1 MLFKTELLM
10 IFKKLSTLS
19 LFFLFTLLINFELN
33 AFIALDSEE
42 ENAQSEDSQD
52 QSNNEDA
59 KPENLEECMMQ
70 AESMNDSKKCEKE
83 FMKTIE
89 EFIEEEELNQI
100 DGFLNIYS
108 NDDGSVYFLKLD
120 EEDLNKK
127 FIYFSYVM
135 NAPQGSTL
143 TGGLPSDGKVYEF
156 RSFKKDKI
164 GLYQINTSYIK
175 GDETNNIAKSSIT
188 NITEAFVEV
197 FKPTAQTDNSVLINL
212 NSIILSEKMDSIS
225 YIPSEY
231 REYISVDYGMP
242 DEAKTFVKN
251 VYNNETNTAFEVT
264 FAFEN
269 FMPNPNAY
277 SVSAVTDPR
286 YLSVTGRHIFVKM
299 PDDRFETRVNDHRI
313 GYFVNKST
321 DLTSYDNFPNF
332 ALINKWR
339 LIKKNPDAEMSEPEE
354 PIIFW
359 VENTTPKEII
369 PAVIA
374 GIENWNIA
382 FEEAGFINAVVA
394 KVQPEDAEWDAA
406 DYDYNVVRWSSEPDG
421 SLLGIGPSVSNPL
434 TGEIISADVVNK
446 LLAIKLGYNYR
457 KLYGYTE
464 DNDPLMQYITNLTLH
479 EVGHVLGLRHNFRGS
494 YLYSPDEIHDKTITG
509 NVLMSSVMDYDPIN
523 IAPEGVEQGV
533 YFSTEPGVY
542 DKWAIKFG
550 YTPNLSDEER
560 TALLQQSVKRELTFG
575 TDDDAMSYP
584 GNNIDPRTKRY
595 DMSND
600 PIGYAEDIVKIVDQ
614 KINEL
619 PEIFSDE
626 EGFNNYT
633 NSFYRLFRTKGRFLE
648 TVAQQIGGVYINKIA
663 SNQDDFVSLEP
674 VPYEKQKQAFEL
686 LKNEVFSNGAMDY
699 DPKILANLI
708 FERDSDSYY
717 ANFGDNNDPDFHEI
731 VLASQSNILRNIL
744 HPAVMKRLVNSS
756 LYGNKYMPDEV
767 LSDLNSAIFIL
778 GEEPDTF
785 KKNLQSTYVNLLTNG
800 FNEGPYDDV
809 SKAAIFS
816 ALKEILDFSKRNRFK
831 SNHYD
836 LIYFQVTNFFD
847 SK

>member
-1 MLFKTELLM
+1 MFN
-10 IFKKLSTLS
+10 KKSLHVFS
-19 LFFLFTLLINFELN
+19 LFILTFVFCFGSNNLNSYSQIEKKENDDISDELT
-33 AFIALDSEE
+33 AEESEE
-42 ENAQSEDSQD
+42 ELP
-52 QSNNEDA
+52 
-59 KPENLEECMMQ
+59 PENLEECMKQ
-70 AESMNDSKKCEKE
+70 AESKKDAKNCEKD
-83 FMKTIE
+83 FMKTID
-89 EFIEEEELNQI
+89 EFIEDEELSAI
-100 DGFLNIYS
+100 DGFMKIYT
-108 NDDGSVYFLKLD
+108 NDDGSNYFLKLD
-120 EEDLNKK
+120 EEDLNSQ
-127 FIYFSYVM
+127 FLYFSYVM

-143 TGGLPSDGKVYEF
+143 TGGLPSDGKVLEF
-156 RSFKKDKI
+156 RNFKKENI
-164 GLYQINTSYIK
+164 GLYQINTAYIK

-197 FKPTAQTDNSVLINL
+197 FKPSARTDGSVLINV
-212 NSIILSEKMDSIS
+212 NSILLSEKMDSIS
-225 YIPSEY
+225 YVPSEY
-231 REYISVDYGMP
+231 KEYVTVNYGRP
-242 DEAKTFVKN
+242 DESKTFVKN
-251 VYNNETNTAFEVT
+251 VFNNETNTAFEVT

-269 FMPNPNAY
+269 TMPSTGAF

-286 YLSVTGRHIFVKM
+286 YLSVTGRHIFIKM
-299 PDDRFETRVNDHRI
+299 PDDRFEPRVNDHRI

-354 PIIFW
+354 PIVFW

-369 PAVIA
+369 PAVVA

-394 KVQPEDAEWDAA
+394 KIQPEDAEWDAA

-434 TGEIISADVVNK
+434 TGEIISGDVVNK

-464 DNDPLMQYITNLTLH
+464 ENDPLMQYITNLTLH

-494 YLYSPDEIHDKTITG
+494 YLYSPTEIHDKNITG
-509 NVLMSSVMDYDPIN
+509 NTLMSSVMDYDPIN
-523 IAPEGVEQGV
+523 IAPEGTEQGI
-533 YFSTEPGVY
+533 YFSTVPGVY

-560 TALLQQSVKRELTFG
+560 TELLRQSVKRELTFG

-663 SNQDDFVSLEP
+663 SSQDEFVSLEP
-674 VPYEKQKQAFEL
+674 VPYKKQKQAFEL
-686 LKNEVFSNGAMDY
+686 LKKEVFSNGAMNY
-699 DPKILANLI
+699 DPKILANLV
-708 FERDSDSYY
+708 FERDSVSYY
-717 ANFGDNNDPDFHEI
+717 ASFGDNNDPDFHEI

-756 LYGNKYMPDEV
+756 LYGNQYMPNEV
-767 LSDLNSAIFIL
+767 LNDLNSAIFIA

-785 KKNLQSTYVNLLTNG
+785 KKNLQSTYVEFLIEG
-800 FNEGPYDDV
+800 FNEGSYDEV

-816 ALKEILDFSKRNRFK
+816 ALKDILAYSKKNKFK
-831 SNHYD
+831 SDHFD
-836 LIYFQVTNFFD
+836 LIFFKVNNFFQ

>member
-1 MLFKTELLM
+1 MFNKKSLH
-10 IFKKLSTLS
+10 IFS
-19 LFFLFTLLINFELN
+19 LFILTFVFCFGSNSLNSYSQIEKKENDDISDELS
-33 AFIALDSEE
+33 AAESEE
-42 ENAQSEDSQD
+42 ELP
-52 QSNNEDA
+52 
-59 KPENLEECMMQ
+59 PENLEECMKQ
-70 AESMNDSKKCEKE
+70 AESMKDAKNCEKD
-83 FMKTIE
+83 FMKTID
-89 EFIEEEELNQI
+89 EFIEEEELSAI
-100 DGFLNIYS
+100 DGFMKIYT
-108 NDDGSVYFLKLD
+108 NDDGSNYFLKLD
-120 EEDLNKK
+120 EEDLNSQ
-127 FIYFSYVM
+127 FLYFSYVM

-143 TGGLPSDGKVYEF
+143 TGGLPSDGKVLEF
-156 RSFKKDKI
+156 RNFKKENI
-164 GLYQINTSYIK
+164 GLYQINTAYIK

-197 FKPTAQTDNSVLINL
+197 FKPSARTDGSVLINV
-212 NSIILSEKMDSIS
+212 NSILLSEKMDSIS
-225 YIPSEY
+225 YVPSEY
-231 REYISVDYGMP
+231 KEYVTVNYGRP
-242 DEAKTFVKN
+242 DESKTFVKN
-251 VYNNETNTAFEVT
+251 VFNNETNTAFEVT

-269 FMPNPNAY
+269 TMPNTDAFA
-277 SVSAVTDPR
+277 VSAVTDPR
-286 YLSVTGRHIFVKM
+286 YLSVTGRHIFIKM
-299 PDDRFETRVNDHRI
+299 PDDRFEPRVNDHRI

-354 PIIFW
+354 PIVFW

-369 PAVIA
+369 PAVVA

-394 KVQPEDAEWDAA
+394 KIQPEDAEWDAA

-434 TGEIISADVVNK
+434 TGEIISGDVVNK

-494 YLYSPDEIHDKTITG
+494 YLYSPTEIHDKNITG
-509 NVLMSSVMDYDPIN
+509 NTLMSSVMDYDPIN
-523 IAPEGVEQGV
+523 IAPEGTEQGI
-533 YFSTEPGVY
+533 YFSTVPGVY

-560 TALLQQSVKRELTFG
+560 TELLRQSVKRELTFG

-663 SNQDDFVSLEP
+663 SSQDEFVSLEP
-674 VPYEKQKQAFEL
+674 VPYKKQKQAFEL
-686 LKNEVFSNGAMDY
+686 LKKEVFSNGAMNY
-699 DPKILANLI
+699 DPKILANLV
-708 FERDSDSYY
+708 FERDSVSYY
-717 ANFGDNNDPDFHEI
+717 ASFGDNNDPDFHEI

-756 LYGNKYMPDEV
+756 LYGNQYMPNEV
-767 LSDLNSAIFIL
+767 LNDLNSAIFIA

-785 KKNLQSTYVNLLTNG
+785 KKNLQSTYVEFLIEG
-800 FNEGPYDDV
+800 FNEGSYDEV

-816 ALKEILDFSKRNRFK
+816 ALKDVLAYSKKNKFK
-831 SNHYD
+831 SDHFD
-836 LIYFQVTNFFD
+836 LIFFKVNNFFE

>member
-1 MLFKTELLM
+1 MFHKKSLH
-10 IFKKLSTLS
+10 IFS
-19 LFFLFTLLINFELN
+19 LFILSFVFFFGSHNLNSYSQIEKKQNDDISDELIAEET
-33 AFIALDSEE
+33 EE
-42 ENAQSEDSQD
+42 ELP
-52 QSNNEDA
+52 
-59 KPENLEECMMQ
+59 PENLEECMMQ
-70 AESMNDSKKCEKE
+70 AESMRDAKNCEKD
-83 FMKTIE
+83 FMKTID
-89 EFIEEEELNQI
+89 EFIEEEELTSI
-100 DGFLNIYS
+100 DGFMKIYT
-108 NDDGSVYFLKLD
+108 NDDGSAYFLKLD
-120 EEDLNKK
+120 EEDLNTQ
-127 FIYFSYVM
+127 FLYFSYVM

-143 TGGLPSDGKVYEF
+143 TGGLPSDGKVLEF
-156 RSFKKDKI
+156 RNFKKENI

-197 FKPTAQTDNSVLINL
+197 FKPSARTDNSVLINV
-212 NSIILSEKMDSIS
+212 NSILLSEKMDSIS

-231 REYISVDYGMP
+231 REYITVDYGRP
-242 DEAKTFVKN
+242 DESKTFVKN
-251 VYNNETNTAFEVT
+251 VFNNETNTAFEVT

-269 FMPNPNAY
+269 TMPNPDAF

-286 YLSVTGRHIFVKM
+286 YLSVTGRHIFIKM
-299 PDDRFETRVNDHRI
+299 PDDRFEPRVNDHRI

-339 LIKKNPDAEMSEPEE
+339 LIKKNPDADMSEPEE
-354 PIIFW
+354 PIVFW

-369 PAVIA
+369 PAVVA

-394 KVQPEDAEWDAA
+394 KIQPEDAEWDAA

-421 SLLGIGPSVSNPL
+421 NLLGIGPSVSNPL

-494 YLYSPDEIHDKTITG
+494 YLYSPSEIHDKTITG
-509 NVLMSSVMDYDPIN
+509 NTLMSSVMDYDPIN
-523 IAPEGVEQGV
+523 IAPEGTEQGI
-533 YFSTEPGVY
+533 YFSTVPGVY

-560 TALLQQSVKRELTFG
+560 TELLRQSVKRELTFG

-600 PIGYAEDIVKIVDQ
+600 PISYAEDIVKIVDQ

-663 SNQDDFVSLEP
+663 SSQDEFVSLEP
-674 VPYEKQKQAFEL
+674 VPYKKQKQAFEL
-686 LKNEVFSNGAMDY
+686 LKKEVFSNGAMNY
-699 DPKILANLI
+699 DPKILANLV
-708 FERDSDSYY
+708 FERDSVSYY
-717 ANFGDNNDPDFHEI
+717 ASFGDNNDPDFHEI

-756 LYGNKYMPDEV
+756 LYGNQYMPNEV
-767 LSDLNSAIFIL
+767 LNDLNSAIFIA

-785 KKNLQSTYVNLLTNG
+785 KKNLQSTYVEFLIEG
-800 FNEGPYDDV
+800 FNEGSYDEV

-816 ALKEILDFSKRNRFK
+816 ALKDVLAYSKKNKFK
-831 SNHYD
+831 SDHFD
-836 LIYFQVTNFFD
+836 LIFFKVNNFFE

>member
-1 MLFKTELLM
+1 MFYKKSLH
-10 IFKKLSTLS
+10 IFS
-19 LFFLFTLLINFELN
+19 LFILSFVFFFGSNNLNSYSQIEKKQNDDISDELIAEE
-33 AFIALDSEE
+33 AEE
-42 ENAQSEDSQD
+42 ELP
-52 QSNNEDA
+52 
-59 KPENLEECMMQ
+59 PENLEECMMQ
-70 AESMNDSKKCEKE
+70 AESMRDAKNCEKD
-83 FMKTIE
+83 FMKTID
-89 EFIEEEELNQI
+89 EFIEEEELTAI
-100 DGFLNIYS
+100 DGFMKIYT
-108 NDDGSVYFLKLD
+108 NDDGSAYFLKLD
-120 EEDLNKK
+120 EEDLNTQ
-127 FIYFSYVM
+127 FLYFSYVM

-143 TGGLPSDGKVYEF
+143 TGGLPSDGKVLEF
-156 RSFKKDKI
+156 RNFKKENI

-197 FKPTAQTDNSVLINL
+197 FKPSARTDNSVLINV
-212 NSIILSEKMDSIS
+212 NSILLSEKMDSIS

-231 REYISVDYGMP
+231 REYITVDYGRP
-242 DEAKTFVKN
+242 DESKTFVKN
-251 VYNNETNTAFEVT
+251 VFNNETNTAFEVT

-269 FMPNPNAY
+269 TMPNPDAF

-286 YLSVTGRHIFVKM
+286 YLSVTGRHIFIKM
-299 PDDRFETRVNDHRI
+299 PDDRFEPRINDHRI

-354 PIIFW
+354 PIVFW

-369 PAVIA
+369 PAVVA

-394 KVQPEDAEWDAA
+394 KIQPEDAEWDAA

-494 YLYSPDEIHDKTITG
+494 YLYSPTEIHDKTVTG
-509 NVLMSSVMDYDPIN
+509 NTLMSSVMDYDPIN
-523 IAPEGVEQGV
+523 IAPEGTEQGI
-533 YFSTEPGVY
+533 YFSTVPGVY

-560 TALLQQSVKRELTFG
+560 TELLRQSVRRELTFG

-600 PIGYAEDIVKIVDQ
+600 PISYAEDIVKIVDQ

-663 SNQDDFVSLEP
+663 SSQDEFVSLEP

-686 LKNEVFSNGAMDY
+686 LKKEVFSNGAMNY
-699 DPKILANLI
+699 DPKILANLV
-708 FERDSDSYY
+708 FERDSVSYY
-717 ANFGDNNDPDFHEI
+717 ASFGDNNDPDFHEI

-756 LYGNKYMPDEV
+756 LYGNQYMPDEV
-767 LSDLNSAIFIL
+767 LSDLNSAIFIT

-785 KKNLQSTYVNLLTNG
+785 KKNLQSTYVEFLIGG
-800 FNEGPYDDV
+800 FNEGSYDEV

-816 ALKEILDFSKRNRFK
+816 ALKDVLAYSKKNKFK
-831 SNHYD
+831 SDHFD
-836 LIYFQVTNFFD
+836 LIFFKVNNFFE

>member
-1 MLFKTELLM
+1 MFNKKSLH
-10 IFKKLSTLS
+10 IFS
-19 LFFLFTLLINFELN
+19 LFILTFVFCFG
-33 AFIALDSEE
+33 
-42 ENAQSEDSQD
+42 
-52 QSNNEDA
+52 SNNLNSYSQIEKKENDDISDELTA
-59 KPENLEECMMQ
+59 EESKEELPPENLEECMKQ
-70 AESMNDSKKCEKE
+70 AESMKDAKNCEKD
-83 FMKTIE
+83 FMKTID
-89 EFIEEEELNQI
+89 EFIEDEELSAI
-100 DGFLNIYS
+100 DGFMKIYT
-108 NDDGSVYFLKLD
+108 NDDGSNYFLKLD
-120 EEDLNKK
+120 EEDLNSQ
-127 FIYFSYVM
+127 FLYFSYVM

-143 TGGLPSDGKVYEF
+143 TGGLPSDGKVLEF
-156 RSFKKDKI
+156 RNFKKENI
-164 GLYQINTSYIK
+164 GLYQINTAYIK

-197 FKPTAQTDNSVLINL
+197 FKPSARTDGSVLINV
-212 NSIILSEKMDSIS
+212 NSILLSEKMDSIS
-225 YIPSEY
+225 YVPSEY
-231 REYISVDYGMP
+231 KEYVTVNYGRP
-242 DEAKTFVKN
+242 DESKTFVKN
-251 VYNNETNTAFEVT
+251 VFNNETNTAFEVT

-269 FMPNPNAY
+269 TMPNTGAF

-286 YLSVTGRHIFVKM
+286 YLSVTGRHIFIKM
-299 PDDRFETRVNDHRI
+299 PDDRFEPRVNDHRI

-354 PIIFW
+354 PIVFW

-369 PAVIA
+369 PAVVA

-394 KVQPEDAEWDAA
+394 KIQPEDAEWDAA

-434 TGEIISADVVNK
+434 TGEIISGDVVNK

-494 YLYSPDEIHDKTITG
+494 YLYSPTEIHDKNITG
-509 NVLMSSVMDYDPIN
+509 NTLMSSVMDYDPIN
-523 IAPEGVEQGV
+523 IAPEGTEQGI
-533 YFSTEPGVY
+533 YFSTVPGVY

-560 TALLQQSVKRELTFG
+560 TELLRQSVKRELTFG

-600 PIGYAEDIVKIVDQ
+600 PISYAEDIVKIVDQ

-663 SNQDDFVSLEP
+663 SSQDEFVSLEP
-674 VPYEKQKQAFEL
+674 VPYKKQKQAFEL
-686 LKNEVFSNGAMDY
+686 LKKEVFSNGAMNY
-699 DPKILANLI
+699 DPKILANLV
-708 FERDSDSYY
+708 FERDSVSYY
-717 ANFGDNNDPDFHEI
+717 ASFGDNNDPDFHEI

-756 LYGNKYMPDEV
+756 LYGNQYMPNEV
-767 LSDLNSAIFIL
+767 LNDLNSAIFIA

-785 KKNLQSTYVNLLTNG
+785 KKNLQSTYVEFLIEG
-800 FNEGPYDDV
+800 FNEGSYDEV

-816 ALKEILDFSKRNRFK
+816 ALKDVLAYSKKNKFK
-831 SNHYD
+831 SDHFD
-836 LIYFQVTNFFD
+836 LIFFKVNNFFE

>member
-1 MLFKTELLM
+1 MFNKKSLH
-10 IFKKLSTLS
+10 IFS
-19 LFFLFTLLINFELN
+19 LFILTFVFCFGSNNLNSYSQIEKKENDDISDELT
-33 AFIALDSEE
+33 AEESEE
-42 ENAQSEDSQD
+42 ELP
-52 QSNNEDA
+52 
-59 KPENLEECMMQ
+59 PENLEECMKQ
-70 AESMNDSKKCEKE
+70 AESMKDSKNCEKD
-83 FMKTIE
+83 FMKTID
-89 EFIEEEELNQI
+89 EFIEEEELSAI
-100 DGFLNIYS
+100 DGFMKIYT
-108 NDDGSVYFLKLD
+108 NDDGSNYFLKLD
-120 EEDLNKK
+120 EEDLNSQ
-127 FIYFSYVM
+127 FLYFSYVM

-143 TGGLPSDGKVYEF
+143 TGGLPSDGKVLEF
-156 RSFKKDKI
+156 RNFKKENI
-164 GLYQINTSYIK
+164 GLYQINTAYIK

-197 FKPTAQTDNSVLINL
+197 FKPSARTDGSVLINV
-212 NSIILSEKMDSIS
+212 NSILLSEKMDSIS
-225 YIPSEY
+225 YVPSEY
-231 REYISVDYGMP
+231 KEYVTVNYGRP
-242 DEAKTFVKN
+242 DESKTFVKN
-251 VYNNETNTAFEVT
+251 VFNNETNTAFEVT

-269 FMPNPNAY
+269 TMPNTGAF

-286 YLSVTGRHIFVKM
+286 YLSVTGRHIFIKM
-299 PDDRFETRVNDHRI
+299 PDDRFEPRVNDHRI

-354 PIIFW
+354 PIVFW

-369 PAVIA
+369 PAVVA

-394 KVQPEDAEWDAA
+394 KIQPEDAEWDAA

-434 TGEIISADVVNK
+434 TGEIISGDVVNK

-494 YLYSPDEIHDKTITG
+494 YLYSPTEIHDKNITG
-509 NVLMSSVMDYDPIN
+509 NTLMSSVMDYDPIN
-523 IAPEGVEQGV
+523 IAPEGTEQGI
-533 YFSTEPGVY
+533 YFSTVPGVY

-560 TALLQQSVKRELTFG
+560 TELLRQSVKRELTFG

-600 PIGYAEDIVKIVDQ
+600 PISYAEDIVKIVDQ

-663 SNQDDFVSLEP
+663 SSQDEFVSLEP
-674 VPYEKQKQAFEL
+674 VPYKKQKQAFEL
-686 LKNEVFSNGAMDY
+686 LKKEVFSNGAMNY
-699 DPKILANLI
+699 DPKILANLV
-708 FERDSDSYY
+708 FERDSVSYY
-717 ANFGDNNDPDFHEI
+717 ASFGDNNDPDFHEI

-756 LYGNKYMPDEV
+756 LYGNQYMPNEV
-767 LSDLNSAIFIL
+767 LNDLNSAIFIA

-785 KKNLQSTYVNLLTNG
+785 KKNLQSTYVEFLIEG
-800 FNEGPYDDV
+800 FNEGSYDEV

-816 ALKEILDFSKRNRFK
+816 ALKDVLAYSKKNKFK
-831 SNHYD
+831 SDHFD
-836 LIYFQVTNFFD
+836 LIFFKVNNFFE

>member
-1 MLFKTELLM
+1 MFYKKSLH
-10 IFKKLSTLS
+10 IFS
-19 LFFLFTLLINFELN
+19 LFILSFVFFFGSNNLNSYSQIEKKQNDDISDELIAEE
-33 AFIALDSEE
+33 AEE
-42 ENAQSEDSQD
+42 ELP
-52 QSNNEDA
+52 
-59 KPENLEECMMQ
+59 PENLEECMMQ
-70 AESMNDSKKCEKE
+70 AESMRDAKNCEKD
-83 FMKTIE
+83 FMKTID
-89 EFIEEEELNQI
+89 EFIEEEELTAI
-100 DGFLNIYS
+100 DGFMKIYT
-108 NDDGSVYFLKLD
+108 NDDGSAYFLKLD
-120 EEDLNKK
+120 EEDLNTQ
-127 FIYFSYVM
+127 FLYFSYVM

-143 TGGLPSDGKVYEF
+143 TGGLPSDGKVLEF
-156 RSFKKDKI
+156 RNFKKENI

-197 FKPTAQTDNSVLINL
+197 FKPSARTDNSVLINV
-212 NSIILSEKMDSIS
+212 NSILLSEKMDSIS

-231 REYISVDYGMP
+231 REYITVDYGRP
-242 DEAKTFVKN
+242 DESKTFVKN
-251 VYNNETNTAFEVT
+251 VFNNETNTAFEVT

-269 FMPNPNAY
+269 TMPNPDAF

-286 YLSVTGRHIFVKM
+286 YLSVTGRHIFIKM
-299 PDDRFETRVNDHRI
+299 PDDRFEPRINDHRI

-354 PIIFW
+354 PIVFW

-369 PAVIA
+369 PAVVA

-394 KVQPEDAEWDAA
+394 KIQPEDAEWDAA

-494 YLYSPDEIHDKTITG
+494 YLYSPTEIHDKTVTG
-509 NVLMSSVMDYDPIN
+509 NTLMSSVMDYDPIN
-523 IAPEGVEQGV
+523 IAPEGTEQGI
-533 YFSTEPGVY
+533 YFSTVPGVY

-560 TALLQQSVKRELTFG
+560 TELLRQSVKRELTFG

-600 PIGYAEDIVKIVDQ
+600 PISYAEDIVKIVDQ

-663 SNQDDFVSLEP
+663 SSQDEFVSLEP
-674 VPYEKQKQAFEL
+674 VPYKKQKQAFEL
-686 LKNEVFSNGAMDY
+686 LKKEVFSNGAMNY
-699 DPKILANLI
+699 DPKILANLV
-708 FERDSDSYY
+708 FERDSVSYY
-717 ANFGDNNDPDFHEI
+717 ASFGDNNDPDFHEI

-756 LYGNKYMPDEV
+756 LYGNQYMPDEV
-767 LSDLNSAIFIL
+767 LSDLNSAIFIT

-785 KKNLQSTYVNLLTNG
+785 KKNLQSTYVEFLIGG
-800 FNEGPYDDV
+800 FNEGSYDEV

-816 ALKEILDFSKRNRFK
+816 ALKDVLAYSKKNKFK
-831 SNHYD
+831 SDHFD
-836 LIYFQVTNFFD
+836 LIFFKVNNFFE

>member
-1 MLFKTELLM
+1 MFYKQSLQ
-10 IFKKLSTLS
+10 IFS
-19 LFFLFTLLINFELN
+19 LFILSFILILGSNNLN
-33 AFIALDSEE
+33 SYPGMESKESKDISDESIA
-42 ENAQSEDSQD
+42 EDS
-52 QSNNEDA
+52 NEDLP
-59 KPENLEECMMQ
+59 PENLEECMME
-70 AESMNDSKKCEKE
+70 AESKKDAKDCEKE

-89 EFIEEEELNQI
+89 EFIEKEELKSI
-100 DGFLNIYS
+100 DGFLKIYS
-108 NDDGSVYFLKLD
+108 NEDGSSYFLKLD
-120 EEDLNKK
+120 EEDLNKQ
-127 FIYFSYVM
+127 FLYFSYVM

-143 TGGLPSDGKVYEF
+143 TGGLPSDGKVLEF
-156 RSFKKDKI
+156 RNFKSENI

-175 GDETNNIAKSSIT
+175 GDETNNIAKSTIT

-197 FKPTAQTDNSVLINL
+197 FKPAARTDKSVLINV
-212 NSIILSEKMDSIS
+212 NSILLSEKMDSIS
-225 YIPSEY
+225 YVPSEY
-231 REYISVDYGMP
+231 REYIAVNYGRP
-242 DEAKTFVKN
+242 DESKTFVKN
-251 VYNNETNTAFEVT
+251 VFNNETNTAFEVT
-264 FAFEN
+264 FAYEN
-269 FMPNPNAY
+269 SMPNPDAF

-286 YLSVTGRHIFVKM
+286 YLSVTGRHIFIKM
-299 PDDRFETRVNDHRI
+299 PDNRFEPRVNDHRI

-354 PIIFW
+354 PIVFW

-369 PAVIA
+369 PAVVA

-394 KVQPEDAEWDAA
+394 KIQPEDAEWDAA

-421 SLLGIGPSVSNPL
+421 NLLGIGPSVTNPL
-434 TGEIISADVVNK
+434 TGEIISGDVVNK

-494 YLYSPDEIHDKTITG
+494 YLYSPTEIHDKTITG
-509 NVLMSSVMDYDPIN
+509 NTLMSSVMDYDPIN
-523 IAPEGVEQGV
+523 IAPEGTEQGI
-533 YFSTEPGVY
+533 YFSTVPGVY

-560 TALLQQSVKRELTFG
+560 TELLRQSVKRELTFG

-600 PIGYAEDIVKIVDQ
+600 PIAYAEDIVKIVDQ
-614 KINEL
+614 KINAL

-663 SNQDDFVSLEP
+663 SSQNEFVSLEP
-674 VPYEKQKQAFEL
+674 VPYNKQKQAFEL
-686 LKNEVFSNGAMDY
+686 LKKEVFSNGAMNY
-699 DPKILANLI
+699 DPKILANLV
-708 FERDSDSYY
+708 FERDSVSYY
-717 ANFGDNNDPDFHEI
+717 ASFGDNNDPDFHEI

-756 LYGNKYMPDEV
+756 LYGNQYLPDEV
-767 LSDLNSAIFIL
+767 LNDLNSAIFISN
-778 GEEPDTF
+778 EKPDTF
-785 KKNLQSTYVNLLTNG
+785 KKNLQSTYVDFLIEG
-800 FNEGPYDDV
+800 FNEGSYDEV

-816 ALKEILDFSKRNRFK
+816 TLKNILAFSNKSKFK

-836 LIYFQVTNFFD
+836 LIYFKVSNFFE

>member
-1 MLFKTELLM
+1 MFNKKSLH
-10 IFKKLSTLS
+10 IFS
-19 LFFLFTLLINFELN
+19 LFILTFVFCFGSNNLNSYSQIEKKENDDISDELT
-33 AFIALDSEE
+33 AEESEE
-42 ENAQSEDSQD
+42 ELP
-52 QSNNEDA
+52 
-59 KPENLEECMMQ
+59 PENLEECLKQ
-70 AESMNDSKKCEKE
+70 AESMKDAKNCEKD
-83 FMKTIE
+83 FMKTID
-89 EFIEEEELNQI
+89 EFIEDEELSAI
-100 DGFLNIYS
+100 DGFMKIYT
-108 NDDGSVYFLKLD
+108 NDDGSNYFLKLD
-120 EEDLNKK
+120 EEDLNSQ
-127 FIYFSYVM
+127 FLYFSYVM

-143 TGGLPSDGKVYEF
+143 TGGLPSDGKVLEF
-156 RSFKKDKI
+156 RNFKKENI
-164 GLYQINTSYIK
+164 GLYQINTAYIK

-197 FKPTAQTDNSVLINL
+197 FKPSARTDGSVLINV
-212 NSIILSEKMDSIS
+212 NSILLSEKMDSIS
-225 YIPSEY
+225 YVPSEY
-231 REYISVDYGMP
+231 KEYVTVNYGRP
-242 DEAKTFVKN
+242 DESKTFVKN
-251 VYNNETNTAFEVT
+251 VFNNETNTAFEVT

-269 FMPNPNAY
+269 TMPNTGAF

-286 YLSVTGRHIFVKM
+286 YLSVTGRHIFIKM
-299 PDDRFETRVNDHRI
+299 PDDRFEPRVNDHRI

-354 PIIFW
+354 PIVFW

-369 PAVIA
+369 PAVVA

-394 KVQPEDAEWDAA
+394 KIQPEDAEWDAA

-434 TGEIISADVVNK
+434 TGEIISGDVVNK

-494 YLYSPDEIHDKTITG
+494 YLYSPKEIHDKNITG
-509 NVLMSSVMDYDPIN
+509 NTLMSSVMDYDPIN
-523 IAPEGVEQGV
+523 IAPEGTEQGI
-533 YFSTEPGVY
+533 YFSTVPGVY

-560 TALLQQSVKRELTFG
+560 TELLRQSVKRELTFG

-600 PIGYAEDIVKIVDQ
+600 PISYAEDIVKIVDQ

-663 SNQDDFVSLEP
+663 SSQDEFVSLEP
-674 VPYEKQKQAFEL
+674 VPYKKQKQAFEL
-686 LKNEVFSNGAMDY
+686 LKKEVFSNGAMNY
-699 DPKILANLI
+699 DPKILANLV
-708 FERDSDSYY
+708 FERDSVSYY
-717 ANFGDNNDPDFHEI
+717 ASFGDNNDPDFHEI

-756 LYGNKYMPDEV
+756 LYGNQYMPDEV
-767 LSDLNSAIFIL
+767 LSDLNSAIFIT

-785 KKNLQSTYVNLLTNG
+785 KKNLQSTYVEFLIEG
-800 FNEGPYDDV
+800 FNEGSYDEV

-816 ALKEILDFSKRNRFK
+816 ALKDVLAYSKKNKFK
-831 SNHYD
+831 SDHFD
-836 LIYFQVTNFFD
+836 LIFFKVNNFFE

>member
-1 MLFKTELLM
+1 MFHKKSLH
-10 IFKKLSTLS
+10 IFS
-19 LFFLFTLLINFELN
+19 LFILSFVFFFGSNNLNSYSQIEKKQNDDISDELIAEE
-33 AFIALDSEE
+33 AEE
-42 ENAQSEDSQD
+42 ELP
-52 QSNNEDA
+52 
-59 KPENLEECMMQ
+59 PENLEECMMQ
-70 AESMNDSKKCEKE
+70 AESMRDAKNCEKD
-83 FMKTIE
+83 FMKTID
-89 EFIEEEELNQI
+89 EFIEEEELTAI
-100 DGFLNIYS
+100 DGFMKIYT
-108 NDDGSVYFLKLD
+108 NDDGSAYFLKLD
-120 EEDLNKK
+120 EEDLNTQ
-127 FIYFSYVM
+127 FLYFSYVM

-143 TGGLPSDGKVYEF
+143 TGGLPSDGKVLEF
-156 RSFKKDKI
+156 RNFKKENI

-197 FKPTAQTDNSVLINL
+197 FKPSARTDNSVLINV
-212 NSIILSEKMDSIS
+212 NSILLSEKMDSIS

-231 REYISVDYGMP
+231 REYITVDYGRP
-242 DEAKTFVKN
+242 DESKTFVKN
-251 VYNNETNTAFEVT
+251 VFNNETNTAFEVT

-269 FMPNPNAY
+269 TMPNPDAF

-286 YLSVTGRHIFVKM
+286 YLSVTGRHIFIKM
-299 PDDRFETRVNDHRI
+299 PDDRFEPRINDHRI

-354 PIIFW
+354 PIVFW

-369 PAVIA
+369 PAVVA

-394 KVQPEDAEWDAA
+394 KIQPEDAEWDAA

-494 YLYSPDEIHDKTITG
+494 YLYSPSEIHDKTITG
-509 NVLMSSVMDYDPIN
+509 NTLMSSVMDYDPIN
-523 IAPEGVEQGV
+523 IAPEGTEQGI
-533 YFSTEPGVY
+533 YFSTVPGVY

-560 TALLQQSVKRELTFG
+560 TELLRQSVKRELTFG

-600 PIGYAEDIVKIVDQ
+600 PISYAEDIVKIVDQ

-663 SNQDDFVSLEP
+663 SSQDEFVSLEP

-686 LKNEVFSNGAMDY
+686 LKKEVFSNGAMNY
-699 DPKILANLI
+699 DPKILANLV
-708 FERDSDSYY
+708 FERDSVSYY
-717 ANFGDNNDPDFHEI
+717 ASFGDNNDPDFHEI

-756 LYGNKYMPDEV
+756 LYGNQYMPDEV
-767 LSDLNSAIFIL
+767 LSDLNSAIFIT

-785 KKNLQSTYVNLLTNG
+785 KKNLQSTYVEFLIGG
-800 FNEGPYDDV
+800 FNEGSYDEV

-816 ALKEILDFSKRNRFK
+816 ALKDVLAYSKKNKFK
-831 SNHYD
+831 SDHFD
-836 LIYFQVTNFFD
+836 LIFFKVNNFFE

>member
-1 MLFKTELLM
+1 MFNKKSLH
-10 IFKKLSTLS
+10 IFS
-19 LFFLFTLLINFELN
+19 LFILTFVFCFGSNNLNSYSQIEKKENDDISDELT
-33 AFIALDSEE
+33 AKESEE
-42 ENAQSEDSQD
+42 ELP
-52 QSNNEDA
+52 
-59 KPENLEECMMQ
+59 PENLEECLKQ
-70 AESMNDSKKCEKE
+70 AESMKDAKNCEKD
-83 FMKTIE
+83 FMKTID
-89 EFIEEEELNQI
+89 EFIEDEELSAI
-100 DGFLNIYS
+100 DGFMKIYT
-108 NDDGSVYFLKLD
+108 NDDGSNYFLKLD
-120 EEDLNKK
+120 EEDLNSQ
-127 FIYFSYVM
+127 FLYFSYVM

-143 TGGLPSDGKVYEF
+143 TGGLPSDGKVLEF
-156 RSFKKDKI
+156 RNFKKENI
-164 GLYQINTSYIK
+164 GLYQINTAYIK

-197 FKPTAQTDNSVLINL
+197 FKPSARTDGSVLINV
-212 NSIILSEKMDSIS
+212 NSILLSEKMDSIS
-225 YIPSEY
+225 YVPSEY
-231 REYISVDYGMP
+231 KEYVTVNYGRP
-242 DEAKTFVKN
+242 DESKTFVKN
-251 VYNNETNTAFEVT
+251 VFNNETNTAFEVT

-269 FMPNPNAY
+269 TMPNTGAF

-286 YLSVTGRHIFVKM
+286 YLSVTGRHIFIKM
-299 PDDRFETRVNDHRI
+299 PDDRFEPRVNDHRI

-354 PIIFW
+354 PIVFW

-369 PAVIA
+369 PAVVA

-394 KVQPEDAEWDAA
+394 KIQPEDAEWDAA

-434 TGEIISADVVNK
+434 TGEIISGDVVNK

-494 YLYSPDEIHDKTITG
+494 YLYSPKEIHDKNITG
-509 NVLMSSVMDYDPIN
+509 NTLMSSVMDYDPIN
-523 IAPEGVEQGV
+523 IAPEGTEQGI
-533 YFSTEPGVY
+533 YFSTVPGVY

-560 TALLQQSVKRELTFG
+560 TELLRQSVKRELTFG

-600 PIGYAEDIVKIVDQ
+600 PISYAEDIVKIVDQ

-663 SNQDDFVSLEP
+663 SSQDEFVSLEP
-674 VPYEKQKQAFEL
+674 VPYKKQKQAFEL
-686 LKNEVFSNGAMDY
+686 LKKEVFSNGAMNY
-699 DPKILANLI
+699 DPKILANLV
-708 FERDSDSYY
+708 FERDSVSYY
-717 ANFGDNNDPDFHEI
+717 ASFGDNNDPDFHEI

-756 LYGNKYMPDEV
+756 LYGNQYMPNEV
-767 LSDLNSAIFIL
+767 LNDLNSAIFIA

-785 KKNLQSTYVNLLTNG
+785 KKNLQSTYVEFLIEG
-800 FNEGPYDDV
+800 FNEGSYDEV

-816 ALKEILDFSKRNRFK
+816 ALKDVLAYSKKNKFK
-831 SNHYD
+831 SDHFD
-836 LIYFQVTNFFD
+836 LIFFNVNNFFE

>member
-1 MLFKTELLM
+1 MFNKKSLR
-10 IFKKLSTLS
+10 IFS
-19 LFFLFTLLINFELN
+19 LFILTVVFCFGSNNLNSYSQIEKKENDDISDELT
-33 AFIALDSEE
+33 AEESEE
-42 ENAQSEDSQD
+42 ELP
-52 QSNNEDA
+52 
-59 KPENLEECMMQ
+59 PENLEECLEQ
-70 AESMNDSKKCEKE
+70 AKSKKDAKNCEKD
-83 FMKTIE
+83 FMKTID
-89 EFIEEEELNQI
+89 EFIEEEELSAI
-100 DGFLNIYS
+100 DGFMKIYT
-108 NDDGSVYFLKLD
+108 NDDGSNYFLKLD
-120 EEDLNKK
+120 EEDLNSQ
-127 FIYFSYVM
+127 FLYFSYVM

-143 TGGLPSDGKVYEF
+143 TGGLPSDGKVLEF
-156 RSFKKDKI
+156 RNFKKENI
-164 GLYQINTSYIK
+164 GLYQINTAYIK

-197 FKPTAQTDNSVLINL
+197 FKPSARTDGSVLINV
-212 NSIILSEKMDSIS
+212 NSILLSEKMDSIS
-225 YIPSEY
+225 YVPSEY
-231 REYISVDYGMP
+231 KEYVTVNYGRP
-242 DEAKTFVKN
+242 DESKTFVKN
-251 VYNNETNTAFEVT
+251 VFNNETNTAFEVT

-269 FMPNPNAY
+269 TMPNTDAF

-286 YLSVTGRHIFVKM
+286 YLSVTGRHIFIKM
-299 PDDRFETRVNDHRI
+299 PDDRFEPRVNDHRI

-354 PIIFW
+354 PIVFW

-369 PAVIA
+369 PAVVA

-394 KVQPEDAEWDAA
+394 KIQPEDAEWDAA

-434 TGEIISADVVNK
+434 TGEIISGDVVNK

-494 YLYSPDEIHDKTITG
+494 YLYSPTEIHDKNITG
-509 NVLMSSVMDYDPIN
+509 NTLMSSVMDYDPIN
-523 IAPEGVEQGV
+523 IAPEGTEQGI
-533 YFSTEPGVY
+533 YFSTVPGVY

-560 TALLQQSVKRELTFG
+560 TELLRQSVKRELTFG

-663 SNQDDFVSLEP
+663 SSQDEFVSLEP
-674 VPYEKQKQAFEL
+674 VPYKKQKQAFEL
-686 LKNEVFSNGAMDY
+686 LKKEVFSNGAMNY
-699 DPKILANLI
+699 DPKILANLV
-708 FERDSDSYY
+708 FERDSVSYY
-717 ANFGDNNDPDFHEI
+717 ASFGDNNDPDFHEI
-731 VLASQSNILRNIL
+731 VLASQSNILSNIL

-756 LYGNKYMPDEV
+756 LYGNQYMPDEV
-767 LSDLNSAIFIL
+767 LSDLNSAIFIT

-785 KKNLQSTYVNLLTNG
+785 KKNLQSTYVEFLIGG
-800 FNEGPYDDV
+800 FNEGSYDEV

-816 ALKEILDFSKRNRFK
+816 ALKDVLAYSKKNKFK
-831 SNHYD
+831 SDHFD
-836 LIYFQVTNFFD
+836 LIFFKVNNFFE

>member
-1 MLFKTELLM
+1 MFYKQSLQ
-10 IFKKLSTLS
+10 IFS
-19 LFFLFTLLINFELN
+19 LFILSFILILGSNNLN
-33 AFIALDSEE
+33 SYPGMESKESKDISDESIT
-42 ENAQSEDSQD
+42 EDS
-52 QSNNEDA
+52 NEDLP
-59 KPENLEECMMQ
+59 PENLEECMMK
-70 AESMNDSKKCEKE
+70 AESKKDAKDCEKE

-89 EFIEEEELNQI
+89 EFIEEEELKSI
-100 DGFLNIYS
+100 DGFLKIYS
-108 NDDGSVYFLKLD
+108 NDDGSSYFLKLD
-120 EEDLNKK
+120 EEDLNKQ
-127 FIYFSYVM
+127 FLYFSYVM

-143 TGGLPSDGKVYEF
+143 TGGLPSDGKVLEF
-156 RSFKKDKI
+156 RNFKSENI

-175 GDETNNIAKSSIT
+175 GDETNNIAKSTIT

-197 FKPTAQTDNSVLINL
+197 FKPAARTDKSVLINV
-212 NSIILSEKMDSIS
+212 NSILLSEKMDSIS
-225 YIPSEY
+225 YVPSEY
-231 REYISVDYGMP
+231 REYITVNYGMP
-242 DEAKTFVKN
+242 DESKTFVKN
-251 VYNNETNTAFEVT
+251 VFNNETNTAFEVT

-269 FMPNPNAY
+269 SMPNPDAF

-286 YLSVTGRHIFVKM
+286 YLSVTGRHIFIKM
-299 PDDRFETRVNDHRI
+299 PDDRFEPRVNDHRI

-354 PIIFW
+354 PIVFW

-394 KVQPEDAEWDAA
+394 KIQPEDAEWDAA

-421 SLLGIGPSVSNPL
+421 NLLGIGPSVTNPL
-434 TGEIISADVVNK
+434 TGEIISGDVVNK

-494 YLYSPDEIHDKTITG
+494 YLYSPTEIHDKTITG
-509 NVLMSSVMDYDPIN
+509 NTLMSSVMDYDPIN
-523 IAPEGVEQGV
+523 IAPEGTEQGI
-533 YFSTEPGVY
+533 YFSTVPGVY

-550 YTPNLSDEER
+550 YTPDLSDEER
-560 TALLQQSVKRELTFG
+560 TELLRQSVKRELTFG

-600 PIGYAEDIVKIVDQ
+600 PIAYAEDIVKIVDQ
-614 KINEL
+614 KINAL

-663 SNQDDFVSLEP
+663 SSQNEFVSLEP

-686 LKNEVFSNGAMDY
+686 LKKEVFSNGAMNY
-699 DPKILANLI
+699 DPKILANLV
-708 FERDSDSYY
+708 FERDSVSYY
-717 ANFGDNNDPDFHEI
+717 ASFGDNNDPDFHEI

-756 LYGNKYMPDEV
+756 LYGNEYLPDEV
-767 LSDLNSAIFIL
+767 LNDLNSAIFISN
-778 GEEPDTF
+778 EKPDTF
-785 KKNLQSTYVNLLTNG
+785 KKNLQSTYVDFLIEG
-800 FNEGPYDDV
+800 FNEGSYDEV

-816 ALKEILDFSKRNRFK
+816 TLKDILAFSNKSKFK

-836 LIYFQVTNFFD
+836 LIYFKVSNFFE

>member
-1 MLFKTELLM
+1 MFYKKSLH
-10 IFKKLSTLS
+10 IFS
-19 LFFLFTLLINFELN
+19 LFILSFVFFFGSNNLNSYSQIEKKQNDDISDELIAEE
-33 AFIALDSEE
+33 AEE
-42 ENAQSEDSQD
+42 ELP
-52 QSNNEDA
+52 
-59 KPENLEECMMQ
+59 PENLEECMMQ
-70 AESMNDSKKCEKE
+70 AESMRDAKNCEKD
-83 FMKTIE
+83 FMKTID
-89 EFIEEEELNQI
+89 EFIEEEELTAI
-100 DGFLNIYS
+100 DGFMKIYT
-108 NDDGSVYFLKLD
+108 NDDGSAYFLKLD
-120 EEDLNKK
+120 EEDLNTQ
-127 FIYFSYVM
+127 FLYFSYVM

-143 TGGLPSDGKVYEF
+143 TGGLPSDGKVLEF
-156 RSFKKDKI
+156 RNFKKENI

-197 FKPTAQTDNSVLINL
+197 FKPSARTDNSVLINV
-212 NSIILSEKMDSIS
+212 NSILLSEKMDSIS

-231 REYISVDYGMP
+231 REYITVDYGRP
-242 DEAKTFVKN
+242 DESKTFVKN
-251 VYNNETNTAFEVT
+251 VFNNETNTAFEVT

-269 FMPNPNAY
+269 TMPNPDAF

-286 YLSVTGRHIFVKM
+286 YLSVTGRHIFIKM
-299 PDDRFETRVNDHRI
+299 PDDRFEPRINDHRI

-354 PIIFW
+354 PIVFW

-369 PAVIA
+369 PAVVA

-394 KVQPEDAEWDAA
+394 KIQPEDAEWDAA

-494 YLYSPDEIHDKTITG
+494 YLYSPSEIHDKTITG
-509 NVLMSSVMDYDPIN
+509 NTLMSSVMDYDPIN
-523 IAPEGVEQGV
+523 IAPEGTEQGI
-533 YFSTEPGVY
+533 YFSTVPGVY

-560 TALLQQSVKRELTFG
+560 TELLRQSVKRELTFG

-600 PIGYAEDIVKIVDQ
+600 PISYAEDIVKIVDQ

-663 SNQDDFVSLEP
+663 SSQDEFVSLEP

-686 LKNEVFSNGAMDY
+686 LKKEVFSNGAMNY
-699 DPKILANLI
+699 DPKILANLV
-708 FERDSDSYY
+708 FERDSVSYY
-717 ANFGDNNDPDFHEI
+717 ASFGDNNDPDFHEI

-756 LYGNKYMPDEV
+756 LYGNQYMPDEV
-767 LSDLNSAIFIL
+767 LSDLNSAIFIT

-785 KKNLQSTYVNLLTNG
+785 KKNLQSTYVEFLIGG
-800 FNEGPYDDV
+800 FNEGSYDEV

-816 ALKEILDFSKRNRFK
+816 ALKDVLAYSKKNKFK
-831 SNHYD
+831 SDHFD
-836 LIYFQVTNFFD
+836 LIFFKVNNFFE

>member
-1 MLFKTELLM
+1 MFYKQSLQ
-10 IFKKLSTLS
+10 IFS
-19 LFFLFTLLINFELN
+19 LFILSFILILSSNNLN
-33 AFIALDSEE
+33 SYPGMESKESKDISDESIA
-42 ENAQSEDSQD
+42 EDS
-52 QSNNEDA
+52 NEDLP
-59 KPENLEECMMQ
+59 PENLEECMME
-70 AESMNDSKKCEKE
+70 AESKKDAKDCEKE

-89 EFIEEEELNQI
+89 EFIEKEELKSI
-100 DGFLNIYS
+100 DGFLKIYS
-108 NDDGSVYFLKLD
+108 NDDGSSYFLKLD
-120 EEDLNKK
+120 EEDLNKQ
-127 FIYFSYVM
+127 FLYFSYVM

-143 TGGLPSDGKVYEF
+143 TGGLPSDGKVLEF
-156 RSFKKDKI
+156 RNFKSENI

-175 GDETNNIAKSSIT
+175 GDETNNIAKSTIT

-197 FKPTAQTDNSVLINL
+197 FKPAARTDKSVLINV
-212 NSIILSEKMDSIS
+212 NSILLSEKMDSIS
-225 YIPSEY
+225 YVPSEY
-231 REYISVDYGMP
+231 REYIAVNYGRP
-242 DEAKTFVKN
+242 DESKTFVKN
-251 VYNNETNTAFEVT
+251 VFNNETNTAFEVT
-264 FAFEN
+264 FAYEN
-269 FMPNPNAY
+269 SMPNPDAF

-286 YLSVTGRHIFVKM
+286 YLSVTGRHIFIKM
-299 PDDRFETRVNDHRI
+299 PDDRFEPRVNDHRI

-354 PIIFW
+354 PIVFW

-369 PAVIA
+369 PAVVA

-394 KVQPEDAEWDAA
+394 KIQPEDAEWDAA

-421 SLLGIGPSVSNPL
+421 NLLGIGPSVTNPL
-434 TGEIISADVVNK
+434 TGEIISGDVVNK

-494 YLYSPDEIHDKTITG
+494 YLYSPTEIHDKTITG
-509 NVLMSSVMDYDPIN
+509 NTLMSSVMDYDPIN
-523 IAPEGVEQGV
+523 IAPEGTEQGI
-533 YFSTEPGVY
+533 YFSTVPGVY

-560 TALLQQSVKRELTFG
+560 TELLRQSVKRELTFG

-600 PIGYAEDIVKIVDQ
+600 PIAYAEDIVKIVDQ
-614 KINEL
+614 KINAL

-663 SNQDDFVSLEP
+663 SSQNEFVSLEP

-686 LKNEVFSNGAMDY
+686 LKKEVFSNGAMNY
-699 DPKILANLI
+699 DPKILANLV
-708 FERDSDSYY
+708 FERDSVSYY
-717 ANFGDNNDPDFHEI
+717 ASFGDNNDPDFHEI

-756 LYGNKYMPDEV
+756 LYGNEYLPDEV
-767 LSDLNSAIFIL
+767 LNDLNSAIFISN
-778 GEEPDTF
+778 EKPDTF
-785 KKNLQSTYVNLLTNG
+785 KKNLQSTYVDFLIEG
-800 FNEGPYDDV
+800 FNEGSYDEV

-816 ALKEILDFSKRNRFK
+816 TLKNILAFSNKSKFK

-836 LIYFQVTNFFD
+836 LIYFKVSNFFE

>member
-1 MLFKTELLM
+1 MFNKKSLH
-10 IFKKLSTLS
+10 IFS
-19 LFFLFTLLINFELN
+19 LFILTFVFCFGSNNLNSYSQIEKKENDDISDELT
-33 AFIALDSEE
+33 AKESEE
-42 ENAQSEDSQD
+42 
-52 QSNNEDA
+52 
-59 KPENLEECMMQ
+59 KLPPENLEECMKQ
-70 AESMNDSKKCEKE
+70 AESMKDSKNCEKD
-83 FMKTIE
+83 FMKTID
-89 EFIEEEELNQI
+89 EFIEDEELSAI
-100 DGFLNIYS
+100 DGFMKIYT
-108 NDDGSVYFLKLD
+108 NDDGSNYFLKLD
-120 EEDLNKK
+120 EEDLNSQ
-127 FIYFSYVM
+127 FLYFSYVM

-143 TGGLPSDGKVYEF
+143 TGGLPSDGKVLEF
-156 RSFKKDKI
+156 RNFKKENI
-164 GLYQINTSYIK
+164 GLYQINTAYIK

-197 FKPTAQTDNSVLINL
+197 FKPSARTDGSVLINV
-212 NSIILSEKMDSIS
+212 NSILLSEKMDSIS
-225 YIPSEY
+225 YVPSEY
-231 REYISVDYGMP
+231 KEYVTVNYGRP
-242 DEAKTFVKN
+242 DESKTFVKN
-251 VYNNETNTAFEVT
+251 VFNNETNTAFEVT

-269 FMPNPNAY
+269 TMPNTGAF

-286 YLSVTGRHIFVKM
+286 YLSVTGRHIFIKM
-299 PDDRFETRVNDHRI
+299 PDDRFEPRVNDHRI

-354 PIIFW
+354 PIVFW

-369 PAVIA
+369 PAVVA

-394 KVQPEDAEWDAA
+394 KIQPEDAEWDAA

-434 TGEIISADVVNK
+434 TGEIISGDVVNK

-494 YLYSPDEIHDKTITG
+494 YLYSPKEIHDKNITG
-509 NVLMSSVMDYDPIN
+509 NTLMSSVMDYDPIN
-523 IAPEGVEQGV
+523 IAPEGTEQGI
-533 YFSTEPGVY
+533 YFSTVPGVY

-560 TALLQQSVKRELTFG
+560 TELLRQSVKRELTFG

-600 PIGYAEDIVKIVDQ
+600 PISYAEDIVKIVDQ

-663 SNQDDFVSLEP
+663 SSQDEFVSLEP
-674 VPYEKQKQAFEL
+674 VPYKKQKQAFEL
-686 LKNEVFSNGAMDY
+686 LKKEVFSNGAMNY
-699 DPKILANLI
+699 DPKILANLV
-708 FERDSDSYY
+708 FERDSVSYY
-717 ANFGDNNDPDFHEI
+717 ASFGDNNDPDFHEI

-756 LYGNKYMPDEV
+756 LYGNQYMPDEV
-767 LSDLNSAIFIL
+767 LSDLNSAIFIT

-785 KKNLQSTYVNLLTNG
+785 KKNLQSTYVEFLIGG
-800 FNEGPYDDV
+800 FNEGSYDEV

-816 ALKEILDFSKRNRFK
+816 ALKDVLAYSKKNKFK
-831 SNHYD
+831 SDHFD
-836 LIYFQVTNFFD
+836 LIFFKVNNFFE

>member
-1 MLFKTELLM
+1 MFYKQSLQ
-10 IFKKLSTLS
+10 IFS
-19 LFFLFTLLINFELN
+19 LFILSSILILSSNNLN
-33 AFIALDSEE
+33 SYPGMESKESKDISDESIA
-42 ENAQSEDSQD
+42 EDS
-52 QSNNEDA
+52 NEDLP
-59 KPENLEECMMQ
+59 PENLEECMME
-70 AESMNDSKKCEKE
+70 AESKKDAKDCEKE

-89 EFIEEEELNQI
+89 EFIEEEELKSI
-100 DGFLNIYS
+100 DGFLKIYS
-108 NDDGSVYFLKLD
+108 NDDGSSYFLKLD
-120 EEDLNKK
+120 EEDLNKQ
-127 FIYFSYVM
+127 FLYFSYVM

-143 TGGLPSDGKVYEF
+143 TGGLPSDGKVLEF
-156 RSFKKDKI
+156 RNFKSENI

-175 GDETNNIAKSSIT
+175 GDETNNIAKSTIT

-197 FKPTAQTDNSVLINL
+197 FKPAARTDKSVLINV
-212 NSIILSEKMDSIS
+212 NSILLSEKMDSIS
-225 YIPSEY
+225 YVPSEY
-231 REYISVDYGMP
+231 REYITVNYGMP
-242 DEAKTFVKN
+242 DESKTFVKN
-251 VYNNETNTAFEVT
+251 VFNNETNTAFEVT

-269 FMPNPNAY
+269 SMPNPDAF

-286 YLSVTGRHIFVKM
+286 YLSVTGRHIFIKM
-299 PDDRFETRVNDHRI
+299 PDDRFEPRVNDHRI

-354 PIIFW
+354 PIVFW

-369 PAVIA
+369 PAVVA

-394 KVQPEDAEWDAA
+394 KIQPEDAEWDAA

-421 SLLGIGPSVSNPL
+421 NLLGIGPSVTNPL
-434 TGEIISADVVNK
+434 TGEIISGDVVNK

-494 YLYSPDEIHDKTITG
+494 YLYSPTEIHDKTITG
-509 NVLMSSVMDYDPIN
+509 NTLMSSVMDYDPIN
-523 IAPEGVEQGV
+523 IAPEGTEQGI
-533 YFSTEPGVY
+533 YFSTVPGVY

-560 TALLQQSVKRELTFG
+560 TELLRQSVKRELTFG

-600 PIGYAEDIVKIVDQ
+600 PIAYAEDIVKIVDQ
-614 KINEL
+614 KINAL

-663 SNQDDFVSLEP
+663 SSQNEFVSLEP

-686 LKNEVFSNGAMDY
+686 LKKEVFSNGAMNY
-699 DPKILANLI
+699 DPKILANLV
-708 FERDSDSYY
+708 FERDSVSYY
-717 ANFGDNNDPDFHEI
+717 ASFGDNNDPDFHEI

-756 LYGNKYMPDEV
+756 LYGNEYLPDEV
-767 LSDLNSAIFIL
+767 LNDLNSAIFISN
-778 GEEPDTF
+778 EKPDTF
-785 KKNLQSTYVNLLTNG
+785 KKNLQSTYVDFLIEG
-800 FNEGPYDDV
+800 FNEGSYDEV

-816 ALKEILDFSKRNRFK
+816 TLKNILAFSNKSKFK

-836 LIYFQVTNFFD
+836 LIYFKVSNFFE

>member
-1 MLFKTELLM
+1 MFNKKSLH
-10 IFKKLSTLS
+10 IFS
-19 LFFLFTLLINFELN
+19 LFILTFVFCFGSNNLNSYSQIEKKENDDISDELT
-33 AFIALDSEE
+33 AEESEE
-42 ENAQSEDSQD
+42 ELP
-52 QSNNEDA
+52 
-59 KPENLEECMMQ
+59 PENLEECMKQ
-70 AESMNDSKKCEKE
+70 AESMKDAKNCEKD
-83 FMKTIE
+83 FMKTID
-89 EFIEEEELNQI
+89 EFIEDEELSAI
-100 DGFLNIYS
+100 DGFMKIYT
-108 NDDGSVYFLKLD
+108 NDDGSNYFLKLD
-120 EEDLNKK
+120 EEDLNSQ
-127 FIYFSYVM
+127 FLYFSYVM

-143 TGGLPSDGKVYEF
+143 TGGLPSDGKVLEF
-156 RSFKKDKI
+156 RNFKKENI
-164 GLYQINTSYIK
+164 GLYQINTAYIK

-197 FKPTAQTDNSVLINL
+197 FKPSARTDGSVLINV
-212 NSIILSEKMDSIS
+212 NSILLSEKMDSIS
-225 YIPSEY
+225 YVPSEY
-231 REYISVDYGMP
+231 KEYVTVNYGRP
-242 DEAKTFVKN
+242 DESKTFVKN
-251 VYNNETNTAFEVT
+251 VFNNETNTAFEVT

-269 FMPNPNAY
+269 TMPNTGAF

-286 YLSVTGRHIFVKM
+286 YLSVTGRHIFIKM
-299 PDDRFETRVNDHRI
+299 PDDRFEPRVNDHRI

-354 PIIFW
+354 PIVFW

-369 PAVIA
+369 PAVVA

-394 KVQPEDAEWDAA
+394 KIQPEDAEWDAA

-434 TGEIISADVVNK
+434 TGEIISGDVVNK

-494 YLYSPDEIHDKTITG
+494 YLYSPTEIHDKNITG
-509 NVLMSSVMDYDPIN
+509 NTLMSSVMDYDPIN
-523 IAPEGVEQGV
+523 IAPEGTEQGI
-533 YFSTEPGVY
+533 YFSTVPGVY

-560 TALLQQSVKRELTFG
+560 TELLRQSVKRELTFG

-600 PIGYAEDIVKIVDQ
+600 PISYAEDIVKIVDQ

-663 SNQDDFVSLEP
+663 SSQDEFVSLEP
-674 VPYEKQKQAFEL
+674 VPYKKQKQAFEL
-686 LKNEVFSNGAMDY
+686 LKKEVFSNGAMNY
-699 DPKILANLI
+699 DPKILANLV
-708 FERDSDSYY
+708 FERDSVSYY
-717 ANFGDNNDPDFHEI
+717 ASFGDNNDPDFHEI

-756 LYGNKYMPDEV
+756 LYGNQYMPDEV
-767 LSDLNSAIFIL
+767 LSDLNSAIFIT

-785 KKNLQSTYVNLLTNG
+785 KKNLQSTYVEFLIGG
-800 FNEGPYDDV
+800 FNEGSYDEV

-816 ALKEILDFSKRNRFK
+816 ALKDVLAYSKKNKFK
-831 SNHYD
+831 SDHFD
-836 LIYFQVTNFFD
+836 LIFFKVNNFFE

>member
-1 MLFKTELLM
+1 MFNKKSLH
-10 IFKKLSTLS
+10 IFS
-19 LFFLFTLLINFELN
+19 LFILTFVFCFGSNNLNSYSQIEKKENDDISDELT
-33 AFIALDSEE
+33 AEESEE
-42 ENAQSEDSQD
+42 ELP
-52 QSNNEDA
+52 
-59 KPENLEECMMQ
+59 PENLEECLNQ
-70 AESMNDSKKCEKE
+70 AESMKDAKNCEKD
-83 FMKTIE
+83 FMKTID
-89 EFIEEEELNQI
+89 EFIEEEELSAI
-100 DGFLNIYS
+100 DGFMKIYT
-108 NDDGSVYFLKLD
+108 NDDGSNYFLKLD
-120 EEDLNKK
+120 EEDLNSQ
-127 FIYFSYVM
+127 FLYFSYVM

-143 TGGLPSDGKVYEF
+143 TGGLPSDGKVLEF
-156 RSFKKDKI
+156 RNFKKENI
-164 GLYQINTSYIK
+164 GLYQINTAYIK

-197 FKPTAQTDNSVLINL
+197 FKPSARTDGSVLINV
-212 NSIILSEKMDSIS
+212 NSILLSEKMDSIS
-225 YIPSEY
+225 YVPSEY
-231 REYISVDYGMP
+231 KEYVTVNYGRP
-242 DEAKTFVKN
+242 DESKTFVKN
-251 VYNNETNTAFEVT
+251 VFNNETNTAFEVT

-269 FMPNPNAY
+269 TMPNTGAF

-286 YLSVTGRHIFVKM
+286 YLSVTGRHIFIKM
-299 PDDRFETRVNDHRI
+299 PDDRFEPRVNDHRI

-354 PIIFW
+354 PIVFW

-369 PAVIA
+369 PAVVA

-394 KVQPEDAEWDAA
+394 KIQPEDAEWDAA

-434 TGEIISADVVNK
+434 TGEIISGDVVNK

-494 YLYSPDEIHDKTITG
+494 YLYSPKEIHDKNITG
-509 NVLMSSVMDYDPIN
+509 NTLMSSVMDYDPIN
-523 IAPEGVEQGV
+523 IAPEGTEQGI
-533 YFSTEPGVY
+533 YFSTVPGVY

-560 TALLQQSVKRELTFG
+560 TELLRQSVKRELTFG

-600 PIGYAEDIVKIVDQ
+600 PISYAEDIVKIVDQ

-663 SNQDDFVSLEP
+663 SSQDEFVSLEP
-674 VPYEKQKQAFEL
+674 VPYKKQKQAFEL
-686 LKNEVFSNGAMDY
+686 LKKEVFSNGAMNY
-699 DPKILANLI
+699 DPKILANLV
-708 FERDSDSYY
+708 FERDSVSYY
-717 ANFGDNNDPDFHEI
+717 ASFGDNNDPDFHEI

-756 LYGNKYMPDEV
+756 LYGNQYMPNEV
-767 LSDLNSAIFIL
+767 LNDLNSAIFIA

-785 KKNLQSTYVNLLTNG
+785 KKNLQSTYVEFLIEG
-800 FNEGPYDDV
+800 FNEGSYDEV

-816 ALKEILDFSKRNRFK
+816 ALKDVLAYSKKNKFK
-831 SNHYD
+831 SDHFD
-836 LIYFQVTNFFD
+836 LIFFKVNNFFQ

>member
-1 MLFKTELLM
+1 MFYKQSLQ
-10 IFKKLSTLS
+10 IFS
-19 LFFLFTLLINFELN
+19 LFILSFILILSSNNLN
-33 AFIALDSEE
+33 SYPGMESKESKDISDESI
-42 ENAQSEDSQD
+42 SEDS
-52 QSNNEDA
+52 NEDLP
-59 KPENLEECMMQ
+59 PENLEECMMK
-70 AESMNDSKKCEKE
+70 AESKKDAKDCEKE

-89 EFIEEEELNQI
+89 EFIEEEELKSI
-100 DGFLNIYS
+100 DGFLKIYS
-108 NDDGSVYFLKLD
+108 NDDGSSYFLKLD
-120 EEDLNKK
+120 EEDLNKQ
-127 FIYFSYVM
+127 FLYFSYVM

-143 TGGLPSDGKVYEF
+143 TGGLPSDGKVLEF
-156 RSFKKDKI
+156 RNFKSENI

-175 GDETNNIAKSSIT
+175 GDETNNIAKSTIT

-197 FKPTAQTDNSVLINL
+197 FKPAARTDKSVLINV
-212 NSIILSEKMDSIS
+212 NSILLSEKMDSIS
-225 YIPSEY
+225 YVPSEY
-231 REYISVDYGMP
+231 REYISVNYGMP
-242 DEAKTFVKN
+242 DESKTFVKN
-251 VYNNETNTAFEVT
+251 VFNNETNTAFEVT

-269 FMPNPNAY
+269 SMPNPDAF

-286 YLSVTGRHIFVKM
+286 YLSVTGRHIFIKM
-299 PDDRFETRVNDHRI
+299 PDDRFEPRVNDHRI

-354 PIIFW
+354 PIVFW

-394 KVQPEDAEWDAA
+394 KIQPEDAEWDAA

-421 SLLGIGPSVSNPL
+421 NLLGIGPSVTNPL
-434 TGEIISADVVNK
+434 TGEIISGDVVNK

-494 YLYSPDEIHDKTITG
+494 YLYSPTEIHDKTITG
-509 NVLMSSVMDYDPIN
+509 NTLMSSVMDYDPIN
-523 IAPEGVEQGV
+523 IAPEGTEQGI
-533 YFSTEPGVY
+533 YFSTVPGVY

-550 YTPNLSDEER
+550 YTPDLSDEER
-560 TALLQQSVKRELTFG
+560 TELLRQSVKRELTFG

-600 PIGYAEDIVKIVDQ
+600 PIAYAEDIVKIVDQ
-614 KINEL
+614 KINAL

-663 SNQDDFVSLEP
+663 SSQNEFVSLEP

-686 LKNEVFSNGAMDY
+686 LKKEVFSNGAMNY
-699 DPKILANLI
+699 DPKILANLV
-708 FERDSDSYY
+708 FERDSVSYY
-717 ANFGDNNDPDFHEI
+717 ASFGDNNDPDFHEI

-756 LYGNKYMPDEV
+756 LYGNEYLPDEV
-767 LSDLNSAIFIL
+767 LNDLNSAIFISN
-778 GEEPDTF
+778 EKPDTF
-785 KKNLQSTYVNLLTNG
+785 KKNLQSTYVDFLIEG
-800 FNEGPYDDV
+800 FNEGSYDEV

-816 ALKEILDFSKRNRFK
+816 TLKDILAFSNKSKFK

-836 LIYFQVTNFFD
+836 LIYFKVSNFFE

>member
-1 MLFKTELLM
+1 MFNKKSLR
-10 IFKKLSTLS
+10 IFS
-19 LFFLFTLLINFELN
+19 LFILTVVFCFGSNNLNSYSQIEKKENDDISDELS
-33 AFIALDSEE
+33 AAESEE
-42 ENAQSEDSQD
+42 ELP
-52 QSNNEDA
+52 
-59 KPENLEECMMQ
+59 PENLEECMKQ
-70 AESMNDSKKCEKE
+70 AESMKDAKNCEKD
-83 FMKTIE
+83 FMKTID
-89 EFIEEEELNQI
+89 EFIEEEELSAI
-100 DGFLNIYS
+100 DGFMKIYT
-108 NDDGSVYFLKLD
+108 NDDGSNYFLKLD
-120 EEDLNKK
+120 EEDLNSQ
-127 FIYFSYVM
+127 FLYFSYVM

-143 TGGLPSDGKVYEF
+143 TGGLPSDGKVLEF
-156 RSFKKDKI
+156 RNFKKENI
-164 GLYQINTSYIK
+164 GLYQINTAYIK

-197 FKPTAQTDNSVLINL
+197 FKPSARTDGSVLINV
-212 NSIILSEKMDSIS
+212 NSILLSEKMDSIS
-225 YIPSEY
+225 YVPSEY
-231 REYISVDYGMP
+231 KEYVTVNYGRP
-242 DEAKTFVKN
+242 DESKTFVKN
-251 VYNNETNTAFEVT
+251 VFNNETNTAFEVT

-269 FMPNPNAY
+269 TMPNTDAF

-286 YLSVTGRHIFVKM
+286 YLSVTGRHIFIKM
-299 PDDRFETRVNDHRI
+299 PDDRFEPRVNDHRI

-354 PIIFW
+354 PIVFW

-369 PAVIA
+369 PAVVA

-394 KVQPEDAEWDAA
+394 KIQPEDAEWDAA

-434 TGEIISADVVNK
+434 TGEIISGDVVNK

-494 YLYSPDEIHDKTITG
+494 YLYSPTEIHDKNITG
-509 NVLMSSVMDYDPIN
+509 NTLMSSVMDYDPIN
-523 IAPEGVEQGV
+523 IAPEGTEQGI
-533 YFSTEPGVY
+533 YFSTVPGVY

-560 TALLQQSVKRELTFG
+560 TELLRQSVKRELTFG

-663 SNQDDFVSLEP
+663 SSQDEFVSLEP
-674 VPYEKQKQAFEL
+674 VPYKKQKQAFEL
-686 LKNEVFSNGAMDY
+686 LKKEVFSNGAMNY
-699 DPKILANLI
+699 DPKILANLV
-708 FERDSDSYY
+708 FERDSVSYY
-717 ANFGDNNDPDFHEI
+717 ASFGDNNDPDFHEI

-756 LYGNKYMPDEV
+756 LYGNQYMPNEV
-767 LSDLNSAIFIL
+767 LNDLNSAIFIA

-785 KKNLQSTYVNLLTNG
+785 KKNLQSTYVEFLIEG
-800 FNEGPYDDV
+800 FNEGSYDEV

-816 ALKEILDFSKRNRFK
+816 ALKDVLAYSKKNKFK
-831 SNHYD
+831 SDHFD
-836 LIYFQVTNFFD
+836 LIFFKVNNFFE

>member
-1 MLFKTELLM
+1 MFYKQSLQ
-10 IFKKLSTLS
+10 IFS
-19 LFFLFTLLINFELN
+19 LFILSFILILSSNNLN
-33 AFIALDSEE
+33 SYPGMESKESKDISDESIA
-42 ENAQSEDSQD
+42 EDS
-52 QSNNEDA
+52 NEDLP
-59 KPENLEECMMQ
+59 PENLEECMMK
-70 AESMNDSKKCEKE
+70 AESEKDAKDCEKE

-89 EFIEEEELNQI
+89 EFIEEEELKSI
-100 DGFLNIYS
+100 DGFLKIYS
-108 NDDGSVYFLKLD
+108 NDDGSSYFLKLD
-120 EEDLNKK
+120 EEDLNKQ
-127 FIYFSYVM
+127 FLYFSYVM

-143 TGGLPSDGKVYEF
+143 TGGLPSDGKVLEF
-156 RSFKKDKI
+156 RNFKSENI

-175 GDETNNIAKSSIT
+175 GDETNNIAKSTIT

-197 FKPTAQTDNSVLINL
+197 FKPAARTDKSVLINV
-212 NSIILSEKMDSIS
+212 NSILLSEKMDSIS
-225 YIPSEY
+225 YVPSEY
-231 REYISVDYGMP
+231 REYIAVNYGRP
-242 DEAKTFVKN
+242 DESKTFVKN
-251 VYNNETNTAFEVT
+251 VFNNETNTAFEVT
-264 FAFEN
+264 FAYEN
-269 FMPNPNAY
+269 SMPNPDAF

-286 YLSVTGRHIFVKM
+286 YLSVTGRHIFIKM
-299 PDDRFETRVNDHRI
+299 PDDRFEPRVNDHRI

-354 PIIFW
+354 PIVFW

-394 KVQPEDAEWDAA
+394 KIQPEDAEWDAA

-421 SLLGIGPSVSNPL
+421 NLLGIGPSVTNPL
-434 TGEIISADVVNK
+434 TGEIISGDVVNK

-494 YLYSPDEIHDKTITG
+494 YLYSPTEIHDKTITG
-509 NVLMSSVMDYDPIN
+509 NTLMSSVMDYDPIN
-523 IAPEGVEQGV
+523 IAPEGTEQGI
-533 YFSTEPGVY
+533 YFSTVPGVY

-560 TALLQQSVKRELTFG
+560 TELLRQSVKRELTFG

-600 PIGYAEDIVKIVDQ
+600 PIAYAEDIVKIVDQ
-614 KINEL
+614 KINAL

-663 SNQDDFVSLEP
+663 SSQNEFVSLEP

-686 LKNEVFSNGAMDY
+686 LKKEVFSNGAMNY
-699 DPKILANLI
+699 DPKILANLV
-708 FERDSDSYY
+708 FERDSVSYY
-717 ANFGDNNDPDFHEI
+717 ASFGDNNDPDFHEI

-756 LYGNKYMPDEV
+756 LYGNQYLPDEV
-767 LSDLNSAIFIL
+767 LNDLNSAIFISN
-778 GEEPDTF
+778 EKPDTF
-785 KKNLQSTYVNLLTNG
+785 KKNLQSTYVDFLIEG
-800 FNEGPYDDV
+800 FNEGSYDEV

-816 ALKEILDFSKRNRFK
+816 TLKNILAFSNKSKFK

-836 LIYFQVTNFFD
+836 LIYFKVSNFFE

>member
-1 MLFKTELLM
+1 MFYKQSLQ
-10 IFKKLSTLS
+10 IFSTFILS
-19 LFFLFTLLINFELN
+19 FILILGSNNLN
-33 AFIALDSEE
+33 SYPGMESKESKDISDESIT
-42 ENAQSEDSQD
+42 EDS
-52 QSNNEDA
+52 NEDLP
-59 KPENLEECMMQ
+59 PENLEECMME
-70 AESMNDSKKCEKE
+70 AESKKDAKDCEKE

-89 EFIEEEELNQI
+89 EFIEEEELKSI
-100 DGFLNIYS
+100 DGFLKIYS
-108 NDDGSVYFLKLD
+108 NDDGSSYFLKLD
-120 EEDLNKK
+120 EEDLNKQ
-127 FIYFSYVM
+127 FLYFSYVM

-143 TGGLPSDGKVYEF
+143 TGGLPSDGKVLEF
-156 RSFKKDKI
+156 RNFKSENI

-175 GDETNNIAKSSIT
+175 GDETNNIAKSTIT

-197 FKPTAQTDNSVLINL
+197 FKPAARTDKSVLINV
-212 NSIILSEKMDSIS
+212 NSILLSEKMDSIS
-225 YIPSEY
+225 YVPSEY
-231 REYISVDYGMP
+231 REYISVNYGMP
-242 DEAKTFVKN
+242 DESKTFVKN
-251 VYNNETNTAFEVT
+251 VFNNETNTAFEVT

-269 FMPNPNAY
+269 SMPNPDAF

-286 YLSVTGRHIFVKM
+286 YLSVTGRHIFIKM
-299 PDDRFETRVNDHRI
+299 PDDRFEPRVNDHRI

-354 PIIFW
+354 PIVFW

-369 PAVIA
+369 PAVVA

-394 KVQPEDAEWDAA
+394 KIQPEDAEWDAA

-421 SLLGIGPSVSNPL
+421 NLLGIGPSVTNPL
-434 TGEIISADVVNK
+434 TGEIISGDVVNK

-494 YLYSPDEIHDKTITG
+494 YLYSPTEIHDKTITG
-509 NVLMSSVMDYDPIN
+509 NTLMSSVMDYDPIN
-523 IAPEGVEQGV
+523 IAPEGTEQGI
-533 YFSTEPGVY
+533 YFSTVPGIY

-550 YTPNLSDEER
+550 YTPDLSDEER
-560 TALLQQSVKRELTFG
+560 TELLRQSVKRELTFG

-600 PIGYAEDIVKIVDQ
+600 PIAYAEDIVKIVDQ
-614 KINEL
+614 KINAL

-663 SNQDDFVSLEP
+663 SSQNEFVSLEP

-686 LKNEVFSNGAMDY
+686 LKKEVFSNGAMNY
-699 DPKILANLI
+699 DPKILANLV
-708 FERDSDSYY
+708 FERDSVSYY
-717 ANFGDNNDPDFHEI
+717 ASFGDNNDPDFHEI

-756 LYGNKYMPDEV
+756 LYGNEYLPDEV
-767 LSDLNSAIFIL
+767 LNDLNSAIFISN
-778 GEEPDTF
+778 EKPDTF
-785 KKNLQSTYVNLLTNG
+785 KKNLQSTYVDFLIEG
-800 FNEGPYDDV
+800 FNEGSYDEV

-816 ALKEILDFSKRNRFK
+816 TLKNILAFSNKSKFK

-836 LIYFQVTNFFD
+836 LIYFKVSNFFE

>member
-1 MLFKTELLM
+1 MFNKKSLH
-10 IFKKLSTLS
+10 IFS
-19 LFFLFTLLINFELN
+19 LFILTFVFCFGSNNLNSYSQIEKKENDDISDELT
-33 AFIALDSEE
+33 AEESEE
-42 ENAQSEDSQD
+42 ELP
-52 QSNNEDA
+52 
-59 KPENLEECMMQ
+59 PENLEECMKQ
-70 AESMNDSKKCEKE
+70 AESMKDAKNCEKD
-83 FMKTIE
+83 FMKTID
-89 EFIEEEELNQI
+89 EFIEDEELSAI
-100 DGFLNIYS
+100 DGFMKIYT
-108 NDDGSVYFLKLD
+108 NDDGSNYFLKLD
-120 EEDLNKK
+120 EEDLNSQ
-127 FIYFSYVM
+127 FLYFSYVM

-143 TGGLPSDGKVYEF
+143 TGGLPSDGKVLEF
-156 RSFKKDKI
+156 RNFKKENI
-164 GLYQINTSYIK
+164 GLYQINTAYIK

-197 FKPTAQTDNSVLINL
+197 FKPSARTDGSVLINV
-212 NSIILSEKMDSIS
+212 NSILLSEKMDSIS
-225 YIPSEY
+225 YVPSEY
-231 REYISVDYGMP
+231 KEYVTVNYGRP
-242 DEAKTFVKN
+242 DESKTFVKN
-251 VYNNETNTAFEVT
+251 VFNNETNTAFEVT

-269 FMPNPNAY
+269 TMPNTGAF

-286 YLSVTGRHIFVKM
+286 YLSVTGRHIFIKM
-299 PDDRFETRVNDHRI
+299 PDDRFEPRVNDHRI

-354 PIIFW
+354 PIVFW

-369 PAVIA
+369 PAVVA

-394 KVQPEDAEWDAA
+394 KIQPEDAEWDAA

-434 TGEIISADVVNK
+434 TGEIISGDVVNK

-494 YLYSPDEIHDKTITG
+494 YLYSPTEIHDKNITG
-509 NVLMSSVMDYDPIN
+509 NTLMSSVMDYDPIN
-523 IAPEGVEQGV
+523 IAPEGTEQGI
-533 YFSTEPGVY
+533 YFSTVPGVY

-560 TALLQQSVKRELTFG
+560 TELLRQSVKRELTFG

-600 PIGYAEDIVKIVDQ
+600 PISYAEDIVKIVDQ

-663 SNQDDFVSLEP
+663 SSQDEFVSLEP
-674 VPYEKQKQAFEL
+674 VPYKKQKQAFEL
-686 LKNEVFSNGAMDY
+686 LKKEVFSNGAMNY
-699 DPKILANLI
+699 DPKILANLV
-708 FERDSDSYY
+708 FERDSVSYY
-717 ANFGDNNDPDFHEI
+717 ASFGDNNDPDFHEI

-756 LYGNKYMPDEV
+756 LYGNQYMPNEV
-767 LSDLNSAIFIL
+767 LNDLNSAIFIA

-785 KKNLQSTYVNLLTNG
+785 KKNLQSTYVEFLIEG
-800 FNEGPYDDV
+800 FNEGSYDEV

-816 ALKEILDFSKRNRFK
+816 ALKDVLAYSKKNKFK
-831 SNHYD
+831 SDHFD
-836 LIYFQVTNFFD
+836 LIFFKVNNFFE

>member
-1 MLFKTELLM
+1 MFYKKSLH
-10 IFKKLSTLS
+10 IFS
-19 LFFLFTLLINFELN
+19 LFILSFVFFFGSNNLNSYSQIEKKQNDDISDELIAEE
-33 AFIALDSEE
+33 AEE
-42 ENAQSEDSQD
+42 ELP
-52 QSNNEDA
+52 
-59 KPENLEECMMQ
+59 PENLEECMMQ
-70 AESMNDSKKCEKE
+70 AESMRDAKNCEKD
-83 FMKTIE
+83 FMKTID
-89 EFIEEEELNQI
+89 EFIEEEELTAI
-100 DGFLNIYS
+100 DGFMKIYT
-108 NDDGSVYFLKLD
+108 NDDGSAYFLKLD
-120 EEDLNKK
+120 EEDLNTQ
-127 FIYFSYVM
+127 FLYFSYVM

-143 TGGLPSDGKVYEF
+143 TGGLPSDGKVLEF
-156 RSFKKDKI
+156 RNFKKENI

-197 FKPTAQTDNSVLINL
+197 FKPSARTDNSVLINV
-212 NSIILSEKMDSIS
+212 NSILLSEKMDSIS

-231 REYISVDYGMP
+231 REYITVDYGRP
-242 DEAKTFVKN
+242 DESKTFVKN
-251 VYNNETNTAFEVT
+251 VFNNETNTAFEVT

-269 FMPNPNAY
+269 TMPNPDAF

-286 YLSVTGRHIFVKM
+286 YLSVTGRHIFIKM
-299 PDDRFETRVNDHRI
+299 PDDRFEPRINDHRI

-354 PIIFW
+354 PIVFW

-369 PAVIA
+369 PAVVA

-394 KVQPEDAEWDAA
+394 KIQPEDAEWDAA

-494 YLYSPDEIHDKTITG
+494 YLYSPTEIHDKTVTG
-509 NVLMSSVMDYDPIN
+509 NTLMSSVMDYDPIN
-523 IAPEGVEQGV
+523 IAPEGTEQGI
-533 YFSTEPGVY
+533 YFSTVPGVY

-560 TALLQQSVKRELTFG
+560 TELLRQSVKRELTFG

-600 PIGYAEDIVKIVDQ
+600 PISYAEDIVKIVDQ

-663 SNQDDFVSLEP
+663 SSQDEFVSLEP

-686 LKNEVFSNGAMDY
+686 LKKEVFSNGAMNY
-699 DPKILANLI
+699 DPKILANLV
-708 FERDSDSYY
+708 FERDSVSYY
-717 ANFGDNNDPDFHEI
+717 ASFGDNNDPDFHEI

-756 LYGNKYMPDEV
+756 LYGNQYMPDEV
-767 LSDLNSAIFIL
+767 LSDLNSAIFIT

-785 KKNLQSTYVNLLTNG
+785 KKNLQSTYVEFLIGG
-800 FNEGPYDDV
+800 FNEGSYDEV

-816 ALKEILDFSKRNRFK
+816 ALKDVLAYSKKNKFK
-831 SNHYD
+831 SDHFD
-836 LIYFQVTNFFD
+836 LIFFKVNNFFE

>member
-1 MLFKTELLM
+1 MFYKQSLQ
-10 IFKKLSTLS
+10 IFSTFILS
-19 LFFLFTLLINFELN
+19 FILIFGSNNLN
-33 AFIALDSEE
+33 SYPGMESKESKDISDESIT
-42 ENAQSEDSQD
+42 EDS
-52 QSNNEDA
+52 NEDLP
-59 KPENLEECMMQ
+59 PENLEECMME
-70 AESMNDSKKCEKE
+70 AESKKDAKDCEKE

-89 EFIEEEELNQI
+89 EFIEEEELKSI
-100 DGFLNIYS
+100 DGFLKIYS
-108 NDDGSVYFLKLD
+108 NDDGSSYFLKLD
-120 EEDLNKK
+120 EEDLNKQ
-127 FIYFSYVM
+127 FLYFSYVM

-143 TGGLPSDGKVYEF
+143 TGGLPSDGKVLEF
-156 RSFKKDKI
+156 RNFKSENI

-175 GDETNNIAKSSIT
+175 GDETNNIAKSTIT

-197 FKPTAQTDNSVLINL
+197 FKPAARTDKSVLINV
-212 NSIILSEKMDSIS
+212 NSILLSEKMDSIS
-225 YIPSEY
+225 YVPSEY
-231 REYISVDYGMP
+231 REYISVNYGMP
-242 DEAKTFVKN
+242 DESKTFVKN
-251 VYNNETNTAFEVT
+251 VFNNETNTAFEVT

-269 FMPNPNAY
+269 SMPNPDAF

-286 YLSVTGRHIFVKM
+286 YLSVTGRHIFIKM
-299 PDDRFETRVNDHRI
+299 PDDRFEPRVNDHRI

-354 PIIFW
+354 PIVFW

-369 PAVIA
+369 PAVVA

-394 KVQPEDAEWDAA
+394 KIQPEDAEWDAA

-421 SLLGIGPSVSNPL
+421 NLLGIGPSVTNPL
-434 TGEIISADVVNK
+434 TGEIISGDVVNK

-494 YLYSPDEIHDKTITG
+494 YLYSPTEIHDKTITG
-509 NVLMSSVMDYDPIN
+509 NTLMSSVMDYDPIN
-523 IAPEGVEQGV
+523 IAPEGTEQGI
-533 YFSTEPGVY
+533 YFSTVPGVY

-550 YTPNLSDEER
+550 YTPDLSDEER
-560 TALLQQSVKRELTFG
+560 TELLRQSVKRELTFG

-600 PIGYAEDIVKIVDQ
+600 PIAYAEDIVKIVDQ
-614 KINEL
+614 KINAL

-663 SNQDDFVSLEP
+663 SSQNEFVSLEP

-686 LKNEVFSNGAMDY
+686 LKKEVFSNGAMNY
-699 DPKILANLI
+699 DPKILANLV
-708 FERDSDSYY
+708 FERDSVSYY
-717 ANFGDNNDPDFHEI
+717 ASFGDNNDPDFHEI

-756 LYGNKYMPDEV
+756 LYGNEYLPDEV
-767 LSDLNSAIFIL
+767 LNDLNSAIFISN
-778 GEEPDTF
+778 EKPDTF
-785 KKNLQSTYVNLLTNG
+785 KKNLQSTYVDFLIEG
-800 FNEGPYDDV
+800 FNEGSYDEV

-816 ALKEILDFSKRNRFK
+816 TLKNILAFSNKSKFK

-836 LIYFQVTNFFD
+836 LIYFKVSNFFE

>member
-1 MLFKTELLM
+1 MFHKKSLH
-10 IFKKLSTLS
+10 IFS
-19 LFFLFTLLINFELN
+19 LFILSFVFFFGSHNLNSYSQIEKKQNDDISDELIAEET
-33 AFIALDSEE
+33 EE
-42 ENAQSEDSQD
+42 ELP
-52 QSNNEDA
+52 
-59 KPENLEECMMQ
+59 PENLEECMMQ
-70 AESMNDSKKCEKE
+70 AESMRDAKNCEKD
-83 FMKTIE
+83 FMKTID
-89 EFIEEEELNQI
+89 EFIEEEELTAI
-100 DGFLNIYS
+100 DGFMKIYT
-108 NDDGSVYFLKLD
+108 NDDGSAYFLKLD
-120 EEDLNKK
+120 EEDLNTQ
-127 FIYFSYVM
+127 FLYFSYVM

-143 TGGLPSDGKVYEF
+143 TGGLPSDGKVLEF
-156 RSFKKDKI
+156 RNFKKENI

-197 FKPTAQTDNSVLINL
+197 FKPSARTDNSVLINV
-212 NSIILSEKMDSIS
+212 NSILLSEKMDSIS

-231 REYISVDYGMP
+231 REYITVDYGRP
-242 DEAKTFVKN
+242 DESKTFVKN
-251 VYNNETNTAFEVT
+251 VFNNETNTAFEVT

-269 FMPNPNAY
+269 TMPNPDAF

-286 YLSVTGRHIFVKM
+286 YLSVTGRHIFIKM
-299 PDDRFETRVNDHRI
+299 PDDRFEPRVNDHRI

-339 LIKKNPDAEMSEPEE
+339 LIKKNPDADMSEPEE
-354 PIIFW
+354 PIVFW

-369 PAVIA
+369 PAVVA

-394 KVQPEDAEWDAA
+394 KIQPEDAEWDAA

-421 SLLGIGPSVSNPL
+421 NLLGIGPSVSNPL

-494 YLYSPDEIHDKTITG
+494 YLYSPSEIHDKTITG
-509 NVLMSSVMDYDPIN
+509 NTLMSSVMDYDPIN
-523 IAPEGVEQGV
+523 IAPEGTEQGI
-533 YFSTEPGVY
+533 YFSTVPGVY

-560 TALLQQSVKRELTFG
+560 TELLRQSVKRELTFG

-600 PIGYAEDIVKIVDQ
+600 PISYAEDIVKIVDQ

-663 SNQDDFVSLEP
+663 SSQDEFVSLEP
-674 VPYEKQKQAFEL
+674 VPYKKQKQAFEL
-686 LKNEVFSNGAMDY
+686 LKKEVFSNGAMNY
-699 DPKILANLI
+699 DPKILANLV
-708 FERDSDSYY
+708 FERDSVSYY
-717 ANFGDNNDPDFHEI
+717 ASFGDNNDPDFHEI

-756 LYGNKYMPDEV
+756 LYGNQYMPNEV
-767 LSDLNSAIFIL
+767 LNDLNSAIFIA

-785 KKNLQSTYVNLLTNG
+785 KKNLQSTYVEFLIEG
-800 FNEGPYDDV
+800 FNEGSYDEV

-816 ALKEILDFSKRNRFK
+816 ALKDVLAYSKKNKFK
-831 SNHYD
+831 SDHFD
-836 LIYFQVTNFFD
+836 LIFFKVNNFFQ

>member
-1 MLFKTELLM
+1 MFNKKSLR
-10 IFKKLSTLS
+10 IFS
-19 LFFLFTLLINFELN
+19 LFILTVVFCFGSNNLNSYSQIEKKENDDISDELT
-33 AFIALDSEE
+33 AEESEE
-42 ENAQSEDSQD
+42 ELP
-52 QSNNEDA
+52 
-59 KPENLEECMMQ
+59 PENLEECLEQ
-70 AESMNDSKKCEKE
+70 AKSKKDAKNCEKD
-83 FMKTIE
+83 FMKTID
-89 EFIEEEELNQI
+89 EFIEEEELSAI
-100 DGFLNIYS
+100 DGFMKIYT
-108 NDDGSVYFLKLD
+108 NDDGSNYFLKLD
-120 EEDLNKK
+120 EEDLNSQ
-127 FIYFSYVM
+127 FLYFSYVM

-143 TGGLPSDGKVYEF
+143 TGGLPSDGKVLEF
-156 RSFKKDKI
+156 RNFKKENI
-164 GLYQINTSYIK
+164 GLYQINTAYIK

-197 FKPTAQTDNSVLINL
+197 FKPSARTDGSVLINV
-212 NSIILSEKMDSIS
+212 NSILLSEKMDSIS
-225 YIPSEY
+225 YVPSEY
-231 REYISVDYGMP
+231 KEYVTVNYGRP
-242 DEAKTFVKN
+242 DESKTFVKN
-251 VYNNETNTAFEVT
+251 VFNNETNTAFEVT

-269 FMPNPNAY
+269 TMPNTDAF

-286 YLSVTGRHIFVKM
+286 YLSVTGRHIFIKM
-299 PDDRFETRVNDHRI
+299 PDDRFEPRVNDHRI

-354 PIIFW
+354 PIVFW

-369 PAVIA
+369 PAVVA

-394 KVQPEDAEWDAA
+394 KIQPEDAEWDAA

-434 TGEIISADVVNK
+434 TGEIISGDVVNK

-494 YLYSPDEIHDKTITG
+494 YLYSPTEIHDKNITG
-509 NVLMSSVMDYDPIN
+509 NTLMSSVMDYDPIN
-523 IAPEGVEQGV
+523 IAPEGTEQGI
-533 YFSTEPGVY
+533 YFSTVPGVY

-560 TALLQQSVKRELTFG
+560 TELLRQSVKRELTFG

-600 PIGYAEDIVKIVDQ
+600 PISYAEDIVKIVDQ

-663 SNQDDFVSLEP
+663 SSQDEFVSLEP
-674 VPYEKQKQAFEL
+674 VPYKKQKQAFEL
-686 LKNEVFSNGAMDY
+686 LKKEVFSNGAMNY
-699 DPKILANLI
+699 DPKILANLV
-708 FERDSDSYY
+708 FERDSVSYY
-717 ANFGDNNDPDFHEI
+717 ASFGDNNDPDFHEI

-756 LYGNKYMPDEV
+756 LYGNQYMPNEV
-767 LSDLNSAIFIL
+767 LNDLNSAIFIA

-785 KKNLQSTYVNLLTNG
+785 KKNLQSTYVEFLIEG
-800 FNEGPYDDV
+800 FNEGSYDEV

-816 ALKEILDFSKRNRFK
+816 ALKDVLAYSKKNKFK
-831 SNHYD
+831 SDHFD
-836 LIYFQVTNFFD
+836 LIFFKVNNFFE

>member
-1 MLFKTELLM
+1 MFHKKSLH
-10 IFKKLSTLS
+10 IFS
-19 LFFLFTLLINFELN
+19 LFILSFVFFFGSNNLNSYSQIEKKQNDDISDELIAEE
-33 AFIALDSEE
+33 AEE
-42 ENAQSEDSQD
+42 ELP
-52 QSNNEDA
+52 
-59 KPENLEECMMQ
+59 PENLEECMMQ
-70 AESMNDSKKCEKE
+70 AESMRDAKNCEKD
-83 FMKTIE
+83 FMKTID
-89 EFIEEEELNQI
+89 EFIEEEELTAI
-100 DGFLNIYS
+100 DGFMKIYT
-108 NDDGSVYFLKLD
+108 NDDGSAYFLKLD
-120 EEDLNKK
+120 EEDLNTQ
-127 FIYFSYVM
+127 FLYFSYVM

-143 TGGLPSDGKVYEF
+143 TGGLPSDGKVLEF
-156 RSFKKDKI
+156 RNFKKENI

-197 FKPTAQTDNSVLINL
+197 FKPSARTDNSVLINV
-212 NSIILSEKMDSIS
+212 NSILLSEKMDSIS

-231 REYISVDYGMP
+231 REYITVDYGRP
-242 DEAKTFVKN
+242 DESKTFVKN
-251 VYNNETNTAFEVT
+251 VFNNETNTAFEVT

-269 FMPNPNAY
+269 TMPNPDAF

-286 YLSVTGRHIFVKM
+286 YLSVTGRHIFIKM
-299 PDDRFETRVNDHRI
+299 PDDRFEPRVNDHRI

-354 PIIFW
+354 PIVFW

-369 PAVIA
+369 PAVVA

-394 KVQPEDAEWDAA
+394 KIQPEDAEWDAA

-494 YLYSPDEIHDKTITG
+494 YLYSPSEIHDKTITG
-509 NVLMSSVMDYDPIN
+509 NTLMSSVMDYDPIN
-523 IAPEGVEQGV
+523 IAPEGTEQGI
-533 YFSTEPGVY
+533 YFSTVPGVY

-560 TALLQQSVKRELTFG
+560 TELLRQSVKRELTFG

-600 PIGYAEDIVKIVDQ
+600 PISYAEDIVKIVDQ

-663 SNQDDFVSLEP
+663 SSQDEFVSLEP

-686 LKNEVFSNGAMDY
+686 LKKEVFSNGAMNY
-699 DPKILANLI
+699 DPKILANLV
-708 FERDSDSYY
+708 FERDSVSYY
-717 ANFGDNNDPDFHEI
+717 ASFGDNNDPDFHEI

-756 LYGNKYMPDEV
+756 LYGNQYMPDEV
-767 LSDLNSAIFIL
+767 LSDLNSAIFIT

-785 KKNLQSTYVNLLTNG
+785 KKNLQSTYVEFLIGG
-800 FNEGPYDDV
+800 FNEGSYDEV

-816 ALKEILDFSKRNRFK
+816 ALKDVLAYSKKNKFK
-831 SNHYD
+831 SDHFD
-836 LIYFQVTNFFD
+836 LIFFKVNNFFE